1 MCLNNNRIPS
11 FLYNNFTDTLGKLQI
26 RRFSFSCVSAM
37 CHTNEG
43 KKKKC
48 FENQHVFHPTA
59 NFYHLHKSLSLGE
72 GIRPIQRRG
81 TEGCCG
87 TPSIRQ
93 GPGPCFRV
101 QSIEV
106 ILKVLLDMSDPVWC
120 LRIWSSELIVT
131 YVKVYEYYH
140 FLKDI
145 FGLSIISSVTNA
157 TDQSKIK
164 SCSFCPY
171 RYILGSQSGWS
182 PNKKISWSFGNE
194 MPQIS

>member
-1 MCLNNNRIPS
+1 MKVKKNALRIS
-11 FLYNNFTDTLGKLQI
+11 
-26 RRFSFSCVSAM
+26 
-37 CHTNEG
+37 
-43 KKKKC
+43 
-48 FENQHVFHPTA
+48 VFFIQQQTFIIYI
-59 NFYHLHKSLSLGE
+59 NLLSLGE
-72 GIRPIQRRG
+72 GIRPIQQRG
-81 TEGCCG
+81 TGGGCG

-164 SCSFCPY
+164 SGSFCPY
-171 RYILGSQSGWS
+171 RYVGFRKRLKSKQKNILKLWQWKASKFLIHYWGKLCIHCMG
-182 PNKKISWSFGNE
+182 IIFYLHYF
-194 MPQIS
+194 I